1 MSQQNTHTSIIW
13 FTTHKCASLY
23 MKDFLE
29 QLAQEAGMKHIDF
42 EGDFWLDGKD
52 FLEELIQHPEKQYFH
67 SSGHIYGP
75 FRNFF
80 YQKVPNSIK
89 NFEKYK
95 VVTML
100 RDPRDVLTSLYFS
113 MGYSHSIPEDKN
125 KKSELISQRYVALN
139 TSIDNYVLGNDFFQ
153 NLYHDY
159 VHKCLP
165 LPNVLLL
172 RYEDMVN
179 FFENWL
185 KTLLYFSNIK
195 IKETTLD
202 NLINSTN
209 FEVEENMYAHK
220 RQVKPG
226 DHRRKLKIS
235 TIRKLNQEYFQ
246 VLKRLGYVTDF
257 KKEDLELS
265 QILLSRAN
273 CKKK

>member
-1 MSQQNTHTSIIW
+1 
-13 FTTHKCASLY
+13 
-23 MKDFLE
+23 MKDFLG
-29 QLAQEAGMKHIDF
+29 QLAQATGMKHIDF

-52 FLEELIQHPEKQYFH
+52 FLQELIEHPEKQYFH
-67 SSGHIYGP
+67 SSGYIYGP

-113 MGYSHSIPEDKN
+113 MGYSHSIPEN
-125 KKSELISQRYVALN
+125 KKSEVLSQRAAALN
-139 TSIDNYVLGNDFFQ
+139 TSIDNYVLENIFFQ
-153 NLYHDY
+153 NLYHEY
-159 VHKCLP
+159 VQKCLP
-165 LPNVLLL
+165 LPNVLLT

-179 FFENWL
+179 CFEKWL
-185 KTLLYFSNIK
+185 KDLLYFNEIEIDGK
-195 IKETTLD
+195 TLN
-202 NLINSTN
+202 NLINSTD

-235 TIRKLNQEYFQ
+235 TIRKLNQEYSQ

-257 KKEDLELS
+257 TKEDLELS
-265 QILLSRAN
+265 RILLSRAIQAN
-273 CKKK
+273 SKKNQHK